1 MNIIDEQILV
11 VGNTSDS
18 YTAIDI
24 AYYLR
29 QKTGISDIIS
39 LKVFKNSEFC
49 PRFTLFEEDDFSRTG
64 ESLKGKTII
73 LVSAHNDFISRNE
86 LAMRNLILAR
96 AARDNGAKQLILVEP
111 DLFYSAQDRGP
122 RREHGKTKYKRSRE
136 DMHKFNGQPFTARL
150 YAQLLKNSG
159 VDTIVT
165 VHNHSFSTTHEYE
178 KIFGKGNFINLFPD
192 DLYHYYICNS
202 GIVDPLNTILIAPD
216 EGAEDFV
223 LSVAEN
229 CVPFFPALKFSK
241 SRSGESSVQLKV
253 TKDSESKLSL
263 IENKDVV
270 VLDDMV
276 RTGATIS
283 ECCNILQ
290 NYNPNRI
297 VFLVTHFYSSEEVK
311 QKLSNSNIT
320 EIVTTN
326 TIPSILNRDNQG
338 RLRKKMVVLKIMKWI
353 ANYLCKRLELD
364 IKINEPLYEVDI
376 SNKNKRAKAGF
387 NAGSL

>member
-1 MNIIDEQILV
+1 MNINDEQILV
-11 VGNTSDS
+11 IGNTSDS

-29 QKTGISDIIS
+29 QQTSISDIIS

-49 PRFTLFEEDDFSRTG
+49 PRFTLYEEDDFSYTG
-64 ESLKGKTII
+64 ESLNGKTVV

-96 AARDNGAKQLILVEP
+96 AARDNGARQLILVEP

-122 RREHGKTKYKRSRE
+122 RPEHGKTKYKRSKE

-159 VDTIVT
+159 VDAIVT
-165 VHNHSFSTTHEYE
+165 VHNHSFSSTYEYE

-192 DLYHYYICNS
+192 DLYHYYISNS

-229 CVPFFPALKFSK
+229 CEPFFPALKFSK
-241 SRSGESSVQLKV
+241 SRTGERSVQLKV
-253 TKDSESKLSL
+253 AKDSESKISL
-263 IENKDVV
+263 IKNKDVV

-290 NYNPNRI
+290 NYNPHRI
-297 VFLVTHFYSSEEVK
+297 VFMVTHFYSSEEVK
-311 QKLSNSNIT
+311 LKLSNPNIT

-338 RLRKKMVVLKIMKWI
+338 RLRKKIVVLKIMKWI
-353 ANYLCKRLELD
+353 AYYLCKRLELD
-364 IKINEPLYEVDI
+364 IEINEPLYDIDI
-376 SNKNKRAKAGF
+376 SNKNKGAKICRD
-387 NAGSL
+387 

>member
-1 MNIIDEQILV
+1 MNINDEQILV

-18 YTAIDI
+18 YTAFDI

-29 QKTGISDIIS
+29 QKTSISDIIS

-49 PRFTLFEEDDFSRTG
+49 PRFTLYEEDDFSHTG

-73 LVSAHNDFISRNE
+73 LVSAHSDFISRNE

-122 RREHGKTKYKRSRE
+122 RPEHGKTKYKRSME

-159 VDTIVT
+159 VDAIVT

-229 CVPFFPALKFSK
+229 GEPFFPALKFSK
-241 SRSGESSVQLKV
+241 SRSGERSVQLKAA
-253 TKDSESKLSL
+253 KDSESKMSL
-263 IENKDVV
+263 IENKDIV

-290 NYNPNRI
+290 KYNPDRI

-311 QKLSNSNIT
+311 QKLSNPNIT

-364 IKINEPLYEVDI
+364 IKINEPLYDFDI